1 MAVPDQTIFGVDE
14 NEASI
19 NYGTVRQITD
29 EDRLIRLLKLR
40 IEVFF
45 IGQVKP
51 LETVSPFPLSVM
63 TCIGVERLGEI
74 TIAENSD
81 DNGIQFKKI
90 LGKFDTNL
98 AKTLTKAEKELV
110 KKNWPDKDGEKIK
123 TLTDLFY
130 KYYRNTMIH
139 GYRGKGVF
147 LSSGLKPPFIFN
159 DGFLII
165 NPDWFWTR
173 FIEVFNS
180 TFEQLLKDKKK
191 GSGERTRCLDYIRKL
206 LD

>member
-1 MAVPDQTIFGVDE
+1 MAVPNQTIFGVDE

-29 EDRLIRLLKLR
+29 EDRLIILLKLR

-63 TCIGVERLGEI
+63 TCIGVETLGEI
-74 TIAENSD
+74 TIAESSD

-98 AKTLTKAEKELV
+98 TKTLTKTEKELV
-110 KKNWPDKDGEKIK
+110 KKN
-123 TLTDLFY
+123 
-130 KYYRNTMIH
+130 
-139 GYRGKGVF
+139 
-147 LSSGLKPPFIFN
+147 
-159 DGFLII
+159 
-165 NPDWFWTR
+165 
-173 FIEVFNS
+173 
-180 TFEQLLKDKKK
+180 
-191 GSGERTRCLDYIRKL
+191 
-206 LD
+206 

>member
-1 MAVPDQTIFGVDE
+1 MAVPNQTIFGVDE

-29 EDRLIRLLKLR
+29 EDRLIILLKLR

-51 LETVSPFPLSVM
+51 LETVSPFLLSVM
-63 TCIGVERLGEI
+63 TCIGVETLGEI
-74 TIAENSD
+74 TIAESSD

-90 LGKFDTNL
+90 LGKFDTKL

>member
-1 MAVPDQTIFGVDE
+1 MAVPIQTIFGVDE
-14 NEASI
+14 NETSI
-19 NYGTVRQITD
+19 NYGTVSQITD

-63 TCIGVERLGEI
+63 TCIGVETLGEI
-74 TIAENSD
+74 TIAESND

-98 AKTLTKAEKELV
+98 AKTLTKSEKELV

>member
-1 MAVPDQTIFGVDE
+1 MAVPNQTIFGVDE

-19 NYGTVRQITD
+19 NYRTLRQITD
-29 EDRLIRLLKLR
+29 EDRLIILLKLR

-45 IGQVKP
+45 IGQVKH
-51 LETVSPFPLSVM
+51 LETVSPFALSVM
-63 TCIGVERLGEI
+63 TCIGVETLGEI
-74 TIAENSD
+74 TIAESSD

-90 LGKFDTNL
+90 LGKFDTKL

-147 LSSGLKPPFIFN
+147 LESF
-159 DGFLII
+159 
-165 NPDWFWTR
+165 R
-173 FIEVFNS
+173 EYVV
-180 TFEQLLKDKKK
+180 LL
-191 GSGERTRCLDYIRKL
+191 
-206 LD
+206 

>member
-1 MAVPDQTIFGVDE
+1 MAVPNQTIFGVDE

-63 TCIGVERLGEI
+63 TCIGVETLGEI

-123 TLTDLFY
+123 NLTDLFY

-147 LSSGLKPPFIFN
+147 LSSGLKLDNPVAIMPPIP
-159 DGFLII
+159 GI
-165 NPDWFWTR
+165 
-173 FIEVFNS
+173 
-180 TFEQLLKDKKK
+180 
-191 GSGERTRCLDYIRKL
+191 
-206 LD
+206 

>member
-1 MAVPDQTIFGVDE
+1 MAVPNLTIFGVDE

-63 TCIGVERLGEI
+63 TCIGVETLGEI

-81 DNGIQFKKI
+81 DNGIQLKNI
-90 LGKFDTNL
+90 LGKFENCD
-98 AKTLTKAEKELV
+98 AKTT
-110 KKNWPDKDGEKIK
+110 
-123 TLTDLFY
+123 
-130 KYYRNTMIH
+130 
-139 GYRGKGVF
+139 
-147 LSSGLKPPFIFN
+147 
-159 DGFLII
+159 
-165 NPDWFWTR
+165 
-173 FIEVFNS
+173 
-180 TFEQLLKDKKK
+180 
-191 GSGERTRCLDYIRKL
+191 
-206 LD
+206 

>member
-1 MAVPDQTIFGVDE
+1 MAVPIQTIFGVDE
-14 NEASI
+14 NETSI
-19 NYGTVRQITD
+19 NYGTVSQITD

-63 TCIGVERLGEI
+63 TCIGVETLGEI
-74 TIAENSD
+74 TIAESSD

-191 GSGERTRCLDYIRKL
+191 GSGERTRCLDYIRRL

>member
-1 MAVPDQTIFGVDE
+1 MRHFCYRKKRRQYQPLAPTFMAVPNQTIFGVDE

-19 NYGTVRQITD
+19 NYRTVRQITD
-29 EDRLIRLLKLR
+29 EDRLIILLKLR

-63 TCIGVERLGEI
+63 TCIGVETLGEI
-74 TIAENSD
+74 TIAESSD

-110 KKNWPDKDGEKIK
+110 KKKLARQRRRKNKNSDRPI
-123 TLTDLFY
+123 LQILS
-130 KYYRNTMIH
+130 KYDDSR
-139 GYRGKGVF
+139 
-147 LSSGLKPPFIFN
+147 LS
-159 DGFLII
+159 
-165 NPDWFWTR
+165 W
-173 FIEVFNS
+173 
-180 TFEQLLKDKKK
+180 Q
-191 GSGERTRCLDYIRKL
+191 RCVSKVRA
-206 LD
+206 

>member
-1 MAVPDQTIFGVDE
+1 MAVPNQTIFGVDE

-29 EDRLIRLLKLR
+29 ENRLIRLLKLR

-63 TCIGVERLGEI
+63 TCIGVETLGEI
-74 TIAENSD
+74 TIAESSD
-81 DNGIQFKKI
+81 DNGIQFKKNF
-90 LGKFDTNL
+90 GKFDTNL
-98 AKTLTKAEKELV
+98 TKSLTKAEKELV

-147 LSSGLKPPFIFN
+147 LESGLNPPFIFN

-165 NPDWFWTR
+165 NPD
-173 FIEVFNS
+173 
-180 TFEQLLKDKKK
+180 
-191 GSGERTRCLDYIRKL
+191 
-206 LD
+206 

>member
-1 MAVPDQTIFGVDE
+1 
-14 NEASI
+14 
-19 NYGTVRQITD
+19 
-29 EDRLIRLLKLR
+29 
-40 IEVFF
+40 
-45 IGQVKP
+45 
-51 LETVSPFPLSVM
+51 
-63 TCIGVERLGEI
+63 
-74 TIAENSD
+74 
-81 DNGIQFKKI
+81 
-90 LGKFDTNL
+90 
-98 AKTLTKAEKELV
+98 
-110 KKNWPDKDGEKIK
+110 
-123 TLTDLFY
+123 
-130 KYYRNTMIH
+130 MIH

-147 LSSGLKPPFIFN
+147 LKSGLNPSFIFN

>member
-1 MAVPDQTIFGVDE
+1 MAVPNQTIFGVDE

-19 NYGTVRQITD
+19 NYRTVRQITD
-29 EDRLIRLLKLR
+29 EDRLIILLKLR

-63 TCIGVERLGEI
+63 TCIGVETLGEI
-74 TIAENSD
+74 TIAESSD
-81 DNGIQFKKI
+81 DNGIQFKNI

-98 AKTLTKAEKELV
+98 AKTLTKTEKELV

-123 TLTDLFY
+123 NLTDLFY

-147 LSSGLKPPFIFN
+147 LSSDLKPPFIFN

>member
-1 MAVPDQTIFGVDE
+1 MAVPNLTIFGVDE

-63 TCIGVERLGEI
+63 TCIGVETLGEI
-74 TIAENSD
+74 TIAESSD

-98 AKTLTKAEKELV
+98 AKTLTKSEKELV

-123 TLTDLFY
+123 NLTDLFY

-180 TFEQLLKDKKK
+180 TFEQLLKDNKK

>member
-1 MAVPDQTIFGVDE
+1 M
-14 NEASI
+14 
-19 NYGTVRQITD
+19 
-29 EDRLIRLLKLR
+29 
-40 IEVFF
+40 
-45 IGQVKP
+45 
-51 LETVSPFPLSVM
+51 
-63 TCIGVERLGEI
+63 
-74 TIAENSD
+74 
-81 DNGIQFKKI
+81 
-90 LGKFDTNL
+90 
-98 AKTLTKAEKELV
+98 TKAEKELV
-110 KKNWPDKDGEKIK
+110 KKNWPDKDGERIKI
-123 TLTDLFY
+123 LTDLFY

-139 GYRGKGVF
+139 CYRGKGVF
-147 LSSGLKPPFIFN
+147 LESGLNPPFIFN

>member
-1 MAVPDQTIFGVDE
+1 MAVPNQTIFGVDE

-63 TCIGVERLGEI
+63 TCIGVETLGEI
-74 TIAENSD
+74 TIAESSD

-90 LGKFDTNL
+90 LEKFDTNL

-139 GYRGKGVF
+139 GYLGKGVF

-191 GSGERTRCLDYIRKL
+191 GSGERTRCSDYIRKL

>member
-1 MAVPDQTIFGVDE
+1 MAVPNRTIFGVDE

-19 NYGTVRQITD
+19 NYRTVRQITD
-29 EDRLIRLLKLR
+29 EDRLIILLKLR

-63 TCIGVERLGEI
+63 TCIGVETLGEI
-74 TIAENSD
+74 TIAESSD
-81 DNGIQFKKI
+81 DNRIQFKKI
-90 LGKFDTNL
+90 LGKFDTKL
-98 AKTLTKAEKELV
+98 AKTLTKALKELV
-110 KKNWPDKDGEKIK
+110 KKNWPDKDGERIK

-147 LSSGLKPPFIFN
+147 LKSGLKPPFIFN

>member
-1 MAVPDQTIFGVDE
+1 MAVPNQTIFGVDE

-63 TCIGVERLGEI
+63 TCIGVETLGEI
-74 TIAENSD
+74 TIAESSD

-98 AKTLTKAEKELV
+98 AKTLTKTEKELV

-147 LSSGLKPPFIFN
+147 LSSGLNPPFIFN

-191 GSGERTRCLDYIRKL
+191 GSGERTRCLGYIRKL

>member
-1 MAVPDQTIFGVDE
+1 
-14 NEASI
+14 
-19 NYGTVRQITD
+19 
-29 EDRLIRLLKLR
+29 
-40 IEVFF
+40 
-45 IGQVKP
+45 
-51 LETVSPFPLSVM
+51 M
-63 TCIGVERLGEI
+63 TCIGVETLGEI
-74 TIAENSD
+74 TIAESSD

-90 LGKFDTNL
+90 LWKFDTNIT
-98 AKTLTKAEKELV
+98 KTLTKAEKELV

-123 TLTDLFY
+123 TLTELFY

-139 GYRGKGVF
+139 GYLGKGVF

-180 TFEQLLKDKKK
+180 TFE
-191 GSGERTRCLDYIRKL
+191 
-206 LD
+206 

>member
-29 EDRLIRLLKLR
+29 EDRLIILLKLR

-147 LSSGLKPPFIFN
+147 LESGLNPPFIFN

>member
-1 MAVPDQTIFGVDE
+1 MAVPNQTIFGVDE

-19 NYGTVRQITD
+19 NYRTVRQITD
-29 EDRLIRLLKLR
+29 EDRLIILLKLR

-63 TCIGVERLGEI
+63 TCIGVETLGEI
-74 TIAENSD
+74 TIAESSD

-147 LSSGLKPPFIFN
+147 LESGLNPPFIFN

>member
-1 MAVPDQTIFGVDE
+1 
-14 NEASI
+14 
-19 NYGTVRQITD
+19 
-29 EDRLIRLLKLR
+29 
-40 IEVFF
+40 
-45 IGQVKP
+45 
-51 LETVSPFPLSVM
+51 M
-63 TCIGVERLGEI
+63 TCIGVETLGEI
-74 TIAENSD
+74 TIAESSD

-90 LGKFDTNL
+90 FGKFDTNL
-98 AKTLTKAEKELV
+98 TKSLTKAEKELV

-130 KYYRNTMIH
+130 KYYRNTIIH

-147 LSSGLKPPFIFN
+147 LKSGLKPPFIFN

-180 TFEQLLKDKKK
+180 TFE
-191 GSGERTRCLDYIRKL
+191 
-206 LD
+206 

>member
-1 MAVPDQTIFGVDE
+1 MAVPNQTIFGVDE

>member
-1 MAVPDQTIFGVDE
+1 MAVPNLTIFGVDE

-63 TCIGVERLGEI
+63 TCIGVETLGEI
-74 TIAENSD
+74 TIAESSD
-81 DNGIQFKKI
+81 DNGIQFKNI

-98 AKTLTKAEKELV
+98 AKTLTKTEKELV

-147 LSSGLKPPFIFN
+147 LESGLNPPFIFN